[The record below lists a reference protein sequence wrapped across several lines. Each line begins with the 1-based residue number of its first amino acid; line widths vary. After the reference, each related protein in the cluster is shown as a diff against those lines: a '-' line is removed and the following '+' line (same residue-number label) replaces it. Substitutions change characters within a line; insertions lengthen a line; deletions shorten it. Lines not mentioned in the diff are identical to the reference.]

1 MGMNCCWGGASAAV
15 ELGKFVEL
23 VVIPLDKGKFNIDD
37 NGHSS
42 SEVNSL
48 EWVIGSFPSVFLI
61 VS

>member
-48 EWVIGSFPSVFLI
+48 E
-61 VS
+61 